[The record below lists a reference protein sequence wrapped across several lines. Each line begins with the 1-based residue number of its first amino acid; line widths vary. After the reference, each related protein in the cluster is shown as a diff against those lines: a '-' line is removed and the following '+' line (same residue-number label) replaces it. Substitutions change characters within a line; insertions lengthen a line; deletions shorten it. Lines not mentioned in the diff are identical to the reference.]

1 MGPTPTLVFWIT
13 KNLATT
19 LGETGVDALSMS
31 SGLGY
36 LVSTGVFAVVF
47 AVLVGA
53 QVKVDRFNPIL
64 FWSTIIATTTLGT
77 TLADYVDRSLRIGYT
92 GVSLLLVGR
101 LVASLLIWKRDLET
115 FAVDSVKAAK
125 AEFYYWMTIMFS
137 QTLGTALGGWTADTA
152 SIGYLGSAAIFSVL
166 LLIVYVVHRLNLVSS
181 SIVF

>member
-1 MGPTPTLVFWIT
+1 
-13 KNLATT
+13 
-19 LGETGVDALSMS
+19 MS

-77 TLADYVDRSLRIGYT
+77 TLADYVDRSLHIGYT
-92 GVSLLLVGR
+92 GGSLLLVGR

-166 LLIVYVVHRLNLVSS
+166 LLIVYVGTPEKVRSTAAQLVSA
-181 SIVF
+181 IETR

>member
-1 MGPTPTLVFWIT
+1 
-13 KNLATT
+13 
-19 LGETGVDALSMS
+19 MS

-77 TLADYVDRSLRIGYT
+77 TLADYVDRSLHIGYT
-92 GVSLLLVGR
+92 GGSLLLVGR

-125 AEFYYWMTIMFS
+125 AEFWK
-137 QTLGTALGGWTADTA
+137 L
-152 SIGYLGSAAIFSVL
+152 
-166 LLIVYVVHRLNLVSS
+166 
-181 SIVF
+181 